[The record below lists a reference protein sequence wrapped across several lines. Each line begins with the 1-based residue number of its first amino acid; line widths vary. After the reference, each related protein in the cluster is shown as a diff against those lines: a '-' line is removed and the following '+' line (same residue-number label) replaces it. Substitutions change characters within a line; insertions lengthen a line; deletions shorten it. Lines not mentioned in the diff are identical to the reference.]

1 MTKHASNP
9 IGRSYRRRRWRRAL
23 FELMGNYR
31 YSAPGLNG
39 LDTRLAS
46 RIIEKLPKCDRFFIE
61 AGANDGFSQS
71 NTYYL
76 AKRYNWRGLLIEPIP
91 EMAAH
96 CRRIRSESTI
106 VNCALGS
113 QSNEGTTV
121 QIHLAGLM
129 STVDG
134 ALGDLAVQQSHLDS
148 AFSLQAGITQGIIEA
163 PVRSLSSIIQEH
175 RPTGTIDLLSLDVE
189 GYEAQALSGLD
200 LTVHRPTFI
209 CVEAN
214 DPDSI
219 SAILDEHYTMIAELS
234 HHDRLYESNE

>member
-1 MTKHASNP
+1 MTTHTSNP

-23 FELMGNYR
+23 FELVGNYR
-31 YSAPGLNG
+31 YSTPGLNG
-39 LDTRLAS
+39 LDTKLAS
-46 RIIEKLPKCDRFFIE
+46 HIIDKLPDRDRFFIE

-96 CRRIRSESTI
+96 CRRIRDEST
-106 VNCALGS
+106 VVRCALGP
-113 QSNEGTTV
+113 QSGEGTTV

-134 ALGDLAVQQSHLDS
+134 ALGDQAVQQSHLDS
-148 AFSLQAGITQGIIEA
+148 AFTLQAGIAQGTIEA
-163 PVRSLSSIIQEH
+163 PVRSLSSIIEEH
-175 RPTGTIDLLSLDVE
+175 RPDGTVDLLSLDVE

-200 LTVHRPTFI
+200 LAIHRPTFI

-214 DPDSI
+214 NPESI

-234 HHDRLYESNE
+234 HHDRLYESNA